1 MKRFAL
7 AAAAVLITVAAF
19 GEDIRGAWTASSED
33 GDKIYVSMSRR
44 HNQNGRTMRVADF
57 RGLAAS
63 QIQSASSAP
72 VQFALNRDAGIVT
85 FEGSFRDGY
94 GGGQFSFAP
103 NRQYFDSLRSLD
115 VQAEDLDVG
124 QTLEEELLQLAVN
137 DVSIAYIKS
146 MQAEGYRVSLEKYV
160 AFRIFRVTP
169 ELVREF
175 RALGFEK
182 IDADDLISSQVH
194 KVTPAYVRE
203 MRAAG
208 FRNLSLD
215 DLVTSRVHK
224 ATPEFLAEMKSLG
237 YGDIDF
243 DEMISFR
250 VHKVTADFIRELRE
264 LGYSNIAA
272 DDLISMRVH
281 RVTPAFIKELREAGY
296 NNVPIEKLISMRVH
310 GIDAT
315 FVKKM
320 NKQ

>member
-1 MKRFAL
+1 MKRFAF
-7 AAAAVLITVAAF
+7 AAAAVLITVAASA
-19 GEDIRGAWTASSED
+19 EDIRGAWTASSED

-44 HNQNGRTMRVADF
+44 HHQNGQTMRIADF

-63 QIQSASSAP
+63 QILSASSTP
-72 VQFALNRDAGIVT
+72 VQFALNRDAGTVA

-94 GGGQFSFAP
+94 GGGQFSFTP
-103 NRQYFDSLRSLD
+103 NRQYFDALRSLD
-115 VQAEDLDVG
+115 VQAEDLG
-124 QTLEEELLQLAVN
+124 PGETLEEELLQLAVN
-137 DVSIAYIKS
+137 DVSTAYIKS
-146 MQAEGYRVSLEKYV
+146 MQAEGYRVALEKYV
-160 AFRIFRVTP
+160 AFRIFRITP

-182 IDADDLISSQVH
+182 IDADDLVSSQVH

-215 DLVTSRVHK
+215 DLVSSRVHK
-224 ATPEFLAEMKSLG
+224 ATPEFLAEMKTLG

-250 VHKVTADFIRELRE
+250 VHRVTPELIRELRE

-272 DDLISMRVH
+272 DDLIAMRVH

-296 NNVPIEKLISMRVH
+296 NNVPVEKLISMRVH

>member
-1 MKRFAL
+1 MKRFAF
-7 AAAAVLITVAAF
+7 AAVAVLITLSAF
-19 GEDIRGAWTASSED
+19 AEDIRGAWTASSED

-57 RGLAAS
+57 GGLAAS
-63 QIQSASSAP
+63 QIRSASSTP
-72 VQFALNRDAGIVT
+72 VQFALNREAGTVA

-94 GGGQFSFAP
+94 GGGQFSFTP
-103 NRQYFDSLRSLD
+103 NRQYLDALRSLGVMVEEPGRD
-115 VQAEDLDVG
+115 ES
-124 QTLEEELLQLAVN
+124 LEEELLQLAVN
-137 DVSIAYIKS
+137 DVSTTYIRS
-146 MQAEGYRVSLEKYV
+146 MQAEGYRVPLEKYV

-182 IDADDLISSQVH
+182 IEADELISSQVH

-208 FRNLSLD
+208 FRTLSLD
-215 DLVTSRVHK
+215 DLVSSRVHK
-224 ATPEFLAEMKSLG
+224 ATPEFLAEMKTLG

-250 VHKVTADFIRELRE
+250 VHKVSPEFIRELRE
-264 LGYSNIAA
+264 LGYSKISA
-272 DDLISMRVH
+272 DDLIAMRVH
-281 RVTPAFIKELREAGY
+281 RVTPTFIKELREAGY
-296 NNVPIEKLISMRVH
+296 NNVPIEKLIAMRVH
-310 GIDAT
+310 GIDAK